1 MRLGLT
7 ALALI
12 LAGPVAQAQVP
23 RSDAAV
29 ERLIRGSY
37 AHFIPE
43 ESAPEPKIPLTPGLR
58 TIEAQCRA
66 MQARV
71 EKRDGTD
78 AIFGACANDYN
89 VLCQC
94 QDMNATDWSRI
105 GIAITHPTPGRLDAA
120 VRFPR
125 ADGEA
130 AANEPAI
137 VWRFVRRGAGWVV
150 SDFNER
156 EMAGDGIEPSYR
168 TRLVQSIQQMRAAL
182 GLPRWKAPAN

>member
-1 MRLGLT
+1 MRLAFA
-7 ALALI
+7 ALALL
-12 LAGPVAQAQVP
+12 LAGPVAQAQAP

-37 AHFIPE
+37 AHFIPDQD
-43 ESAPEPKIPLTPGLR
+43 APEPKIPLTPGLR
-58 TIEAQCRA
+58 TIETQCRA
-66 MQARV
+66 MQGRV

-78 AIFGACANDYN
+78 AIYSACANDYN

-94 QDMNATDWSRI
+94 QDMGATDWSRI

-120 VRFPR
+120 VRFPPV
-125 ADGEA
+125 DGKA
-130 AANEPAI
+130 AASGPAI

-150 SDFNER
+150 SDFHER

-168 TRLVQSIQQMRAAL
+168 TRLVQSIQEMRATL
-182 GLPRWKAPAN
+182 GLPKWKAPAN